1 MNVAITEKNRGN
13 YRWYILSLL
22 SLTGI
27 FVFAMP
33 MMCMPV
39 LFKEIA
45 DELNLSLVQLGVVCG
60 IIPLAGTFVVLFGG
74 LLSDRFGSKRIM
86 TIGCLV
92 TSLAGILR
100 GVSSNFIILTLTMF
114 LFGLLMTIT
123 APSMMK
129 ALSIW
134 FSKEKLALAN
144 GILSMSIAVGFMVG
158 SMISATVLSP
168 ALGGWR
174 NVLFFYGIFGI
185 LCSILWGFS
194 RGTPGGN
201 IQTQE
206 QAITIPFRQS
216 LSHVF
221 RIKRIWLLSLITM
234 GQISCIQGTLGYLP
248 VYLRDIGWTA
258 TSADGTLT
266 LFHAASMIGAVPMT
280 LLSNRF
286 RSRTTV
292 LFIAVLATAIGVS
305 MLAISGGPLVWV
317 AVIIAGVVRDGFMA
331 VSSTMI
337 METDGIGMV
346 YAGTAIGLG
355 HTVNRIGE
363 FISPPIGNNFGNINP
378 RFPFIFWA
386 ALPAAALSVF
396 YFLRDK
402 TSPKLRTS

>member
-1 MNVAITEKNRGN
+1 MSITPSENSEGK
-13 YRWYILSLL
+13 YKWYILTLA
-22 SLTGI
+22 SLTAV

-45 DELNLSLVQLGVVCG
+45 EELNLSLVQLGVVWG
-60 IIPLAGTFVVLFGG
+60 IIPLAGAFVVLFGG
-74 LLSDRFGSKRIM
+74 MLSDRFGAKRIL
-86 TIGCLV
+86 IAGCLL

-100 GVSSNFIILTLTMF
+100 GVSNDFTVLTLTMF

-123 APSMMK
+123 APSMLK
-129 ALSIW
+129 ALSTW
-134 FSKEKLALAN
+134 FSREKLALAN
-144 GILSMSIAVGFMVG
+144 GILSMAFAVGFMVG

-174 NVLFFYGIFGI
+174 NVLYFYGIFGI
-185 LCSILWGFS
+185 LCSILWGFTRS
-194 RGTPGGN
+194 MPGGN
-201 IQTQE
+201 IQTAE
-206 QAITIPFRQS
+206 RATVIPFKQA

-221 RIKRIWLLSLITM
+221 RIKRVWLLALITM

-248 VYLRDIGWTA
+248 YYLKDIGWTPA
-258 TSADGTLT
+258 SADGTLT

-286 RSRTTV
+286 RSRTV
-292 LFIAVLATAIGVS
+292 VIFIGTLVTAIGVG
-305 MLAISGGPLVWV
+305 MLAISGGPMVWA
-317 AVIIAGVVRDGFMA
+317 AVLIAGIVRDGFMA

-337 METDGIGMV
+337 IETDGIGMI

-363 FISPPIGNNFGNINP
+363 FISPPIGNSFGNINP
-378 RFPFIFWA
+378 RFPFIFWS
-386 ALPAAALSVF
+386 ALVTATTGVY
-396 YFLRDK
+396 YFLREKSSDR
-402 TSPKLRTS
+402 LRTP